1 MKKSYVYF
9 MSNPNHTVIYIGVTS
24 DLTRRVYEHKS
35 KRYRGFTSRYNCT
48 QLVYYEEFSRIE
60 DAINREKQLKA
71 GNRKRKEALIQENN
85 PDWKDLS
92 DGWLFY
98 FDI

>member
-1 MKKSYVYF
+1 

-24 DLTRRVYEHKS
+24 DLTKRVYEHKS
-35 KRYRGFTSRYNCT
+35 KKYQGFTSKYNCT

-60 DAINREKQLKA
+60 DAIVREKQLKA

>member
-1 MKKSYVYF
+1 
-9 MSNPNHTVIYIGVTS
+9 MSNSNHTVIYIGVTS
-24 DLTRRVYEHKS
+24 DLTKRVYEHKS
-35 KRYRGFTSRYNCT
+35 KKYQGFTSKYNCT

-60 DAINREKQLKA
+60 DAIIREKQLKA

-92 DGWLFY
+92 NGWLFY

>member
-1 MKKSYVYF
+1 
-9 MSNPNHTVIYIGVTS
+9 MSNSNHTVIYIGVTS
-24 DLTRRVYEHKS
+24 DLTKRVYEHKS
-35 KRYRGFTSRYNCT
+35 KKYQDFTSKYNCT

-60 DAINREKQLKA
+60 DAIIREKQLKA

-92 DGWLFY
+92 NGWLFY